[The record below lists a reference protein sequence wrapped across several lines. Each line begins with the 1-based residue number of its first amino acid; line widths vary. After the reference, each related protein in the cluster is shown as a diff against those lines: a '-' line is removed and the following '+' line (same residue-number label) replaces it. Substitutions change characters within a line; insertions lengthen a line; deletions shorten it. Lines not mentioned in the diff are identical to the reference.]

1 MLLPKATH
9 RTRYDFFGP
18 DVHFIDNFQ
27 LELENSSTGFQDV
40 SISFLLIPH
49 HGLEKTH
56 RAIIVDIP
64 NGSEFVVFESFE
76 SVQIEDWNFPYPF
89 MPSKT
94 ELELHSPE
102 EFSMMVDSCVETEDQ
117 FRLKINI
124 TSSKNVSGG
133 FVNLFAIFRLLIFFF
148 FFRFKSN
155 NKSSGAL

>member
-1 MLLPKATH
+1 
-9 RTRYDFFGP
+9 
-18 DVHFIDNFQ
+18 
-27 LELENSSTGFQDV
+27 
-40 SISFLLIPH
+40 
-49 HGLEKTH
+49 
-56 RAIIVDIP
+56 
-64 NGSEFVVFESFE
+64 
-76 SVQIEDWNFPYPF
+76 

-94 ELELHSPE
+94 ELELPSPE

-148 FFRFKSN
+148 FFFRFKSN